1 VVKTDTSRRRLVAV
15 PSLPDANRDERPWLS
30 ILIPVCDEEACLSAL
45 WRRLLP
51 VLESVGRPF
60 EVLFVDDGSTD
71 GSLDVLRGI
80 RSSDRRVRLLCFERN
95 RGQSAA
101 LAEGIHAARGAWI
114 ATLDADLQNPPEE
127 LPRLLEASI
136 DVELVYGRRV
146 ARRDSFFRRLSS
158 RVGNGVRN
166 AITGHRVVDTG
177 CSLKL
182 FRADAARRLPMINA
196 WHRFLPTLF
205 EWYGF
210 RTRELD
216 VRHEVRVGGTSKYGV
231 SDRAWR
237 GLIDCLGMRWIKRR
251 SLRSRAWEIGGD

>member
-1 VVKTDTSRRRLVAV
+1 VR
-15 PSLPDANRDERPWLS
+15 
-30 ILIPVCDEEACLSAL
+30 
-45 WRRLLP
+45 
-51 VLESVGRPF
+51 RPF

-80 RSSDRRVRLLCFERN
+80 RSRDQRVRLLCFDRN

-101 LAEGIHAARGAWI
+101 LAEGIHAARGTWI

-127 LPRLLEASI
+127 LPRLLEASV

-146 ARRDSFFRRLSS
+146 ARRDPFFRRLSS
-158 RVGNGVRN
+158 RIGNGVRN

-205 EWYGF
+205 EWHGF
-210 RTRELD
+210 RIRELD
-216 VRHEVRVGGTSKYGV
+216 VRHEVRVGGISKYGV